1 MLRRGS
7 FFLHL
12 GAVSS
17 WLQPL
22 CRRAGLETLGPAL
35 QQDRPRAPTRDWS
48 TERPEKPLGA
58 LFSPEQQAA
67 VLQALNTASEEEL
80 AAIGEL
86 QGTLPADIVE
96 YRLQHGPFGDLPSL
110 LNVPILQLQTL
121 VNVCNFILDSSE
133 EVERRE
139 GKMQGAKLSTRF
151 FKPKI
156 KNAEALSSI
165 VSIVFGP
172 CKIAWAHVDRGL
184 AVHSWEQKEYRFIKG
199 TYQPAVYLENISSVV
214 SKLPKADVYVLE
226 KKRLSNQNTNLFP
239 VILHLR
245 TIEAMLYALLH
256 KTLKLD
262 VQDQILGMSRTVVGK
277 HFGLMVGDFRSSG
290 MELVKQLLLEYVT
303 QEQPRISFPLNK
315 VVTYRNLLSSVTQN
329 REEEMCDSLLQ
340 ALAFYELLILNNTT

>member
-1 MLRRGS
+1 APRSRRSGCS
-7 FFLHL
+7 
-12 GAVSS
+12 
-17 WLQPL
+17 
-22 CRRAGLETLGPAL
+22 RRRSPA
-35 QQDRPRAPTRDWS
+35 APPAA

-156 KNAEALSSI
+156 KNALSSI